1 MIKNLTVNRGL
12 EQEEGLTNYT
22 KRSDTIRVAG
32 ATPLT
37 TPMFRQITE
46 IGFFEKINL
55 VWFWRPQK
63 LFDQFWK
70 SKNSVICLNM
80 QGGQG
85 SGPSHPDGVG
95 PGVIC

>member
-37 TPMFRQITE
+37 TPMFGQITE
-46 IGFFEKINL
+46 FGFFEKIN
-55 VWFWRPQK
+55 FFDFGGPQK
-63 LFDQFWK
+63 TFLTP
-70 SKNSVICLNM
+70 KNLIW
-80 QGGQG
+80 
-85 SGPSHPDGVG
+85 P
-95 PGVIC
+95 

>member
-37 TPMFRQITE
+37 PPMFRQITE
-46 IGFFEKINL
+46 IGSVQRVSE
-55 VWFWRPQK
+55 VWPPPTPESEVFK
-63 LFDQFWK
+63 AK
-70 SKNSVICLNM
+70 
-80 QGGQG
+80 
-85 SGPSHPDGVG
+85 
-95 PGVIC
+95 